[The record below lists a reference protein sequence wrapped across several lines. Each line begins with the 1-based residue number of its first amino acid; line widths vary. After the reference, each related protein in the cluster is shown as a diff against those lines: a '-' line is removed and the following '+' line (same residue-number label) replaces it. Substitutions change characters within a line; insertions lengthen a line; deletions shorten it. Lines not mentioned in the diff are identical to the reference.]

1 MALLLKLVYA
11 FGLYVALASVYSLCR
26 LVQNYRIA
34 RRVGV
39 PIRFVPIDHN
49 NRLWLVV
56 DRKVAWLLRRW
67 LPFGLGDNNLTRF
80 DWRGWEFEDKYKEH
94 LLLGDAFMHV
104 SPGKNWLYVCNPDS
118 VLDILRRSRD
128 FPRPMEIYE
137 LLNFFGPNLA
147 TVEGQ
152 QWKNQ
157 RRMAMSY
164 FNEANNEM
172 VWHETVSLASDALHS
187 WASKPFVTSTADD
200 TRTITLHVL
209 SKAAHGK
216 SNKFYSRDDQEDVN
230 PETNYKEALRIVL
243 DNTMLIAALGR
254 KFLAKNWLPR
264 ALKKVNTAC
273 EAFQRHLT
281 EAYEDEKQALI
292 CGRSSSKSTYM
303 ASLIHASQDEATGST
318 GGLTEDEIYGNMYIF
333 SFAGHDSTTHTL
345 TFALMLM
352 AVNPDVQD
360 WISAEVRHVFGEQ
373 DPSNWNYGTGF
384 PRLHRCMATMLETA
398 RLFTPVPIVKS
409 TGKGATSLKVGDKII
424 AVPADTHIIL
434 NYAALHTL
442 PRIWGEDSLAW
453 RPARWI
459 QGSPNGEFDKE
470 QVVWPQRGAFIA
482 WSEGQRSCPG
492 RKFSQVEFVG
502 TMAALFKDWRVEPL
516 TMAGERIEAARR
528 RLMHQ
533 ISTDSAQILL
543 LQMLH
548 PEKAP
553 LVWKKRD
560 AGVSNDPSMVPK
572 V

>member
-11 FGLYVALASVYSLCR
+11 FGLYVAVASVYSFCR
-26 LVQNYRIA
+26 LIQNYRIA

-104 SPGKNWLYVCNPDS
+104 SPDKNWLYVCNPDS
-118 VLDILRRSRD
+118 VLDILRRGRD

-152 QWKNQ
+152 QWKTQ

-172 VWHETVSLASDALHS
+172 VWHETVSLASDALHA
-187 WASKPFVTSTADD
+187 WVSKPFVTSTADD

-216 SNKFYSRDDQEDVN
+216 SNKFSSRDDQEDVN

-303 ASLIHASQDEATGST
+303 ASLIRASQDEATGST

-360 WISAEVRHVFGEQ
+360 WISAEVQHVFGDQ

-384 PRLHRCMATMLETA
+384 PRLHRCMATLLETA

-409 TGKGATSLKVGDKII
+409 TGKQATSLKVGDKII
-424 AVPADTHIIL
+424 AVPADTHVIL

-459 QGSPNGEFDKE
+459 QGSPNGEFDME

-516 TMAGERIEAARR
+516 TMAGESIEAARQ

-560 AGVSNDPSMVPK
+560 AGK
-572 V
+572 